1 MKSLANLYQMHTI
14 FPKHRRKT
22 IKTVFCFSELGSIKE
37 TNSRKLTVIMTSSV
51 LRLIFRVSGNHIIN
65 KVMTV
70 VQKGMRLEKLP

>member
-1 MKSLANLYQMHTI
+1 MKSLANLYQMHDF

-51 LRLIFRVSGNHIIN
+51 
-65 KVMTV
+65 
-70 VQKGMRLEKLP
+70 